1 MSERLPSPEQAADQ
15 PFWLEVRA
23 VLRGQHRDYTTGSM
37 ARAIVLLA
45 IPMVLEMVMESV
57 FELADIYFVG
67 RLGPEAISA
76 VGAAAALIILVFA
89 VGFGLSIG
97 VTAMVARRIG
107 EKDPEGA
114 GVVSFQAI
122 VACGAISIPISLA
135 GIFFAPE
142 MLRLIATP
150 EPVIEVG
157 STYCAILFGTNAII
171 LLLFVLNAIFRG
183 AGDAMLALK
192 VLFLANTLNI
202 VLDPILI
209 FGWGPFPEMGIT
221 GAAVAT
227 SIGRGIGVVYQC
239 HLLFRGRSR
248 ILLPRRAF
256 RVVRGIMTRLLRVSG
271 PAVFQSLIAMASFM
285 ALFAFVN
292 RFGEEA
298 AAGYTVA
305 IRIIVFALLPAWGMG
320 NAAATLV
327 GQNLGAGNP
336 DRAAKS
342 VWITSFTNMAFLS
355 AIAVCMYLFAE
366 QIVGVFTDDAGTL
379 EVGRQCL
386 RIVSYTYALFA
397 FGMVTTQAFNGAGD
411 TWTPTWINFVCAWI
425 IQLPVAYALAFTA
438 DMGVAGI
445 FAAIAISQAAIAVAG
460 VWLFHRGS
468 WKTRAV

>member
-1 MSERLPSPEQAADQ
+1 MSEPSPAPQQVADR
-15 PFWLEVRA
+15 PFWQEVRA
-23 VLRGQHRDYTTGSM
+23 VLRGEHRDYTTGSM

-45 IPMVLEMVMESV
+45 VPMVLEMVMQSV
-57 FELADIYFVG
+57 FELADIYFIG

-89 VGFGLSIG
+89 VGFGLSMG

-107 EKDPEGA
+107 ERNPEGA
-114 GVVSFQAI
+114 GVVAIQAI
-122 VACGAISIPISLA
+122 IACVAVSIPVSLA
-135 GIFFAPE
+135 GIFFAPQ

-150 EPVIEVG
+150 ESVIEVG
-157 STYCAILFGTNAII
+157 STYCAILFGTNGII

-202 VLDPILI
+202 VLDPVLI
-209 FGWGPFPEMGIT
+209 FGWGPFPEMGVT

-227 SIGRGIGVVYQC
+227 SIGRGIGVAYQC

-248 ILLPRRAF
+248 IVLPRRAF
-256 RVVRGIMTRLLRVSG
+256 RIVSDLMVRLLRVSG
-271 PAVFQSLIAMASFM
+271 PAVFQSLIGMASFM

-292 RFGEEA
+292 VFGEQA

-305 IRIIVFALLPAWGMG
+305 VRIIVFALLPAWGMG

-336 DRAAKS
+336 DRAARS
-342 VWITSFTNMAFLS
+342 VWITGFTNMAFLS
-355 AIAVCMYLFAE
+355 AVACGMFVFAE
-366 QIVGVFTDDAGTL
+366 PIVGVFTSDAGAL
-379 EVGRQCL
+379 EAGRQCL

-411 TWTPTWINFVCAWI
+411 TWTPTWINFICSWL
-425 IQLPVAYALAFTA
+425 IQLPAAYVLAFMT
-438 DMGVAGI
+438 DMGVDGI
-445 FAAIAISQAAIAVAG
+445 FAAIAVGQAAIAVAG
-460 VWLFHRGS
+460 VWMFHRGS
-468 WKTRAV
+468 WKTRTI